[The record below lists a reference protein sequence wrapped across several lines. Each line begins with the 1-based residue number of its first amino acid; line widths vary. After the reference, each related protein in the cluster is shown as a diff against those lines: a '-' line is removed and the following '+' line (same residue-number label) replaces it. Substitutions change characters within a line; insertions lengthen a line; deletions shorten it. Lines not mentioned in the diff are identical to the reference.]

1 MTYDLVTGLVPE
13 ELLPLLLKEAA
24 VDNADYGKRFSRRK
38 SFLMEVLFFSSCS
51 LESESSPCAGEPCG
65 LEGVC
70 IPMPEDK
77 YVCLC
82 QNRVI
87 AAKSCNEGLASGDLT
102 DEICVLFLLLCL
114 ARKDPCAPHNPCRN
128 GRCVSNDRGGFQC
141 KCRTGW
147 TGRRC
152 DQGMYKEKRFSFKR

>member
-1 MTYDLVTGLVPE
+1 MTGLVPE

-24 VDNADYGKRFSRRK
+24 VENGEEGKSRESNSYDSEHK
-38 SFLMEVLFFSSCS
+38 YFIID
-51 LESESSPCAGEPCG
+51 SESSPCAGEPCG

-87 AAKSCNEGLASGDLT
+87 AAKSCDEG
-102 DEICVLFLLLCL
+102 
-114 ARKDPCAPHNPCRN
+114 KRN
-128 GRCVSNDRGGFQC
+128 SL
-141 KCRTGW
+141 
-147 TGRRC
+147 
-152 DQGMYKEKRFSFKR
+152 

>member
-1 MTYDLVTGLVPE
+1 LVPE

-24 VDNADYGKRFSRRK
+24 VENAEDGRQIFSFRWWK
-38 SFLMEVLFFSSCS
+38 WLL
-51 LESESSPCAGEPCG
+51 LDSESSPCAGEPCG

-70 IPMPEDK
+70 IPMPDDK

-87 AAKSCNEGLASGDLT
+87 AAKSCNEGT
-102 DEICVLFLLLCL
+102 IIFELFLSKFSIKICI

-128 GRCVSNDRGGFQC
+128 GRCISNDRGGFQC

-152 DQGMYKEKRFSFKR
+152 DQGKKIF

>member
-1 MTYDLVTGLVPE
+1 
-13 ELLPLLLKEAA
+13 
-24 VDNADYGKRFSRRK
+24 
-38 SFLMEVLFFSSCS
+38 
-51 LESESSPCAGEPCG
+51 
-65 LEGVC
+65 
-70 IPMPEDK
+70 MPDEK

-87 AAKSCNEGLASGDLT
+87 AAKSCNEGENKKNVSRNKNVVG
-102 DEICVLFLLLCL
+102 EYFL

-128 GRCVSNDRGGFQC
+128 GRCISNDRGGFQC

-152 DQGMYKEKRFSFKR
+152 DQGTYFIPR